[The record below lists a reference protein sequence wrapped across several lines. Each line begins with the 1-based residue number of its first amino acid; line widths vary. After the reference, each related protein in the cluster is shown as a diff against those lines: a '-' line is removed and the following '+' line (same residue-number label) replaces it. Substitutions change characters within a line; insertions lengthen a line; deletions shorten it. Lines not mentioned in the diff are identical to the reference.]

1 MGTEKA
7 IVVEKLVRSFGE
19 PPIEILKSISFEV
32 EPAEFVA
39 VTGRSGSGKS
49 TLLYTVS
56 GLDEISGGT
65 VSLLGLQIHSA
76 PAREVEALRNG
87 SMGFVFQFHYLLPEL
102 TGLENIVMPARK
114 LRREKELEPYARELI
129 ERFDLVDCTNKLPSQ
144 MSGGQQ
150 QRVAIARALLMKPR
164 VLFADEPTGN
174 LDSVNSETVLKIFEE
189 ANQKFGTT
197 ILMVTHDEG
206 YAARAARR
214 IHLVDGR
221 IDQDTR
227 KKRK

>member
-1 MGTEKA
+1 MSKA
-7 IVVEKLVRSFGE
+7 IVVNNLLRSFGS
-19 PPIEILKSISFEV
+19 PPIEILKSLSFEV
-32 EPAEFVA
+32 EEAEFVA

-56 GLDEISGGT
+56 GLDEISGGS
-65 VSLLGLQIHSA
+65 VELLGINIHTS
-76 PAREVEALRNG
+76 PAKDVETLRN
-87 SMGFVFQFHYLLPEL
+87 SAMGFVFQFHYLLPEL
-102 TGLENIVMPARK
+102 TGLENILMPARK
-114 LRREKELEPYARELI
+114 LKRERELEPYARELI
-129 ERFDLVDCTNKLPSQ
+129 SRFDLADCTHKVPSQ

-150 QRVAIARALLMKPR
+150 QRVAIARALVMKPR

-174 LDSVNSETVLKIFEE
+174 LDSVNSETVLRIFEE
-189 ANQKFGTT
+189 ANEKFGTT

-214 IHLVDGR
+214 IHLVDGI

-227 KKRK
+227 KKKHR

>member
-1 MGTEKA
+1 MSRA
-7 IVVEKLVRSFGE
+7 IVVKDLLRSFGD
-19 PPIEILKSISFEV
+19 PPIDILKSLTFEV
-32 EPAEFVA
+32 EEAEFVA

-56 GLDEISGGT
+56 GLDEISGGS
-65 VSLLGLQIHSA
+65 VELLGINIHTA
-76 PAREVEALRNG
+76 PANQVETLRNTA
-87 SMGFVFQFHYLLPEL
+87 MGFVFQFHYLLPEL
-102 TGLENIVMPARK
+102 TGLENILMPARK
-114 LRREKELEPYARELI
+114 LKRDKELESYARELI
-129 ERFDLVDCTNKLPSQ
+129 SRFDLEDCTNKVPSQ

-150 QRVAIARALLMKPR
+150 QRVAIARALVMKPR

-189 ANQKFGTT
+189 ANEKFGTT

-206 YAARAARR
+206 YAARASRR
-214 IHLVDGR
+214 IHLVDGT

-227 KKRK
+227 KKKHR